1 MPDFHSRISPS
12 SLQPSCLC
20 PARAGIVAASPRTSN
35 RDADLGTDAHEL
47 GAMCLTVGAPAAA
60 FIGKVLPNGN
70 IVDDEMAEF
79 VQEYVDFA
87 NGLTPSVEND
97 VKLLVEEWVDLDP
110 WLGEKGGGTSDLIV
124 LDTPHR
130 VLHVGDLK
138 YGKRLVDAKDN
149 WQMQAYAL
157 GAMDKFGLWGKI
169 DTVWLHIIQPRNGG
183 VSSWCTTP
191 ENLQTFGNHI
201 KALLEIT
208 RQPNP
213 PRIAGEKQCLYCPAL
228 GRCEEHAMW
237 SAETVFGEVA
247 TQPHTGVMLPPAPVD
262 LSNDQLATILN
273 RADMI
278 KKWLD
283 AVQAESFKRMSE
295 AERLPGWKLVQ
306 GKKGNR
312 KWAEGKASEVAA
324 LLKSQFGLATES
336 IYSLEMLSPSKILD
350 LPEVKKNKA
359 ALNEYITQSEGSITM
374 APESDK
380 RPAVA
385 LDLSAEAVF
394 SIVQE

>member
-1 MPDFHSRISPS
+1 
-12 SLQPSCLC
+12 
-20 PARAGIVAASPRTSN
+20 
-35 RDADLGTDAHEL
+35 
-47 GAMCLTVGAPAAA
+47 
-60 FIGKVLPNGN
+60 
-70 IVDDEMAEF
+70 
-79 VQEYVDFA
+79 
-87 NGLTPSVEND
+87 
-97 VKLLVEEWVDLDP
+97 
-110 WLGEKGGGTSDLIV
+110 
-124 LDTPHR
+124 
-130 VLHVGDLK
+130 
-138 YGKRLVDAKDN
+138 
-149 WQMQAYAL
+149 
-157 GAMDKFGLWGKI
+157 
-169 DTVWLHIIQPRNGG
+169 
-183 VSSWCTTP
+183 
-191 ENLQTFGNHI
+191 
-201 KALLEIT
+201 
-208 RQPNP
+208 
-213 PRIAGEKQCLYCPAL
+213 
-228 GRCEEHAMW
+228 MW

-247 TQPHTGVMLPPAPVD
+247 TQPHTGVVLPPAPVD

-324 LLKSQFGLATES
+324 LLKSKYGLATES